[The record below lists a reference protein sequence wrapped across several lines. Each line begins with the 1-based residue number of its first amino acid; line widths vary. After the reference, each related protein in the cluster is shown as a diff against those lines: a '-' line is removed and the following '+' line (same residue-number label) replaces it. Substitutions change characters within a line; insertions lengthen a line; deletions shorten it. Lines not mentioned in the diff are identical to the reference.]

1 MKDHESARSQLTSHI
16 TWFPS
21 VSCAPPHISDNTST
35 LLMYIAKSG
44 SSIFAFLAEP
54 LVYLEWLLKEQRCAC
69 NDRDPW
75 HERPWHPHELAVKTH
90 KKHWTKNPENYNR
103 FMWITCKSLS
113 WCWIHLIK
121 DLKGMEVGNRH
132 CGGWNFQCWPS
143 HSVGSAFKSIQTCLM
158 SEVRSQLLVSNNLIR
173 SNTVNMIQ
181 IGDVLQTK
189 A

>member
-1 MKDHESARSQLTSHI
+1 MYIKYMHSICIPYGHLYQLPWRTMKDHESARSQLTSHI

-44 SSIFAFLAEP
+44 SSIFAFLSEP

-90 KKHWTKNPENYNR
+90 TKNIEPKILKTTIDSCGSPAKVSADAGGSTWSKISRE
-103 FMWITCKSLS
+103 WKWKPSLWRVKLS
-113 WCWIHLIK
+113 VLTFPLCW
-121 DLKGMEVGNRH
+121 
-132 CGGWNFQCWPS
+132 QC
-143 HSVGSAFKSIQTCLM
+143 L
-158 SEVRSQLLVSNNLIR
+158 
-173 SNTVNMIQ
+173 
-181 IGDVLQTK
+181 
-189 A
+189 